1 MTGAEAALLVEL
13 RPTFER
19 HADGVVDAFY
29 DHLVRFDVLLPLLSN
44 PGTLERLKLAQRQY
58 LLSLTSDAFDE
69 AYVQSQLRIGTSHDA
84 IGLAPQ
90 WYLGTY
96 CLYIDL
102 LAPLIYEHHQ
112 ADPVKARQTVQALI
126 KRMLLDAQFVSD
138 AYYDARQK
146 KAVERSEQLAAV
158 GELAASIAHEVRN
171 PLAGLKGALEVLSKQ
186 LADPAH
192 RDVVGE
198 MLGQIGRMEGLVR
211 DLLSY
216 ARPRPVAPA
225 RLSVHELLDRILRLF
240 QDDIH
245 RAGITVQRTSDPG
258 TDTMLAD
265 PELMEQVFI
274 NLIQNAIQAMDA
286 GGTLSLVARCEG
298 DTLVVAFKDT
308 GKGIPA
314 SVLPHV
320 YAPFFTTKHRGS
332 GLGLA
337 IVKKILEQHRGRIEI
352 QSEEGRGT
360 TATIAVPGRF
370 GGRDV

>member
-1 MTGAEAALLVEL
+1 
-13 RPTFER
+13 
-19 HADGVVDAFY
+19 
-29 DHLVRFDVLLPLLSN
+29 
-44 PGTLERLKLAQRQY
+44 
-58 LLSLTSDAFDE
+58 
-69 AYVQSQLRIGTSHDA
+69 
-84 IGLAPQ
+84 
-90 WYLGTY
+90 
-96 CLYIDL
+96 
-102 LAPLIYEHHQ
+102 
-112 ADPVKARQTVQALI
+112 
-126 KRMLLDAQFVSD
+126 
-138 AYYDARQK
+138 
-146 KAVERSEQLAAV
+146 
-158 GELAASIAHEVRN
+158 
-171 PLAGLKGALEVLSKQ
+171 
-186 LADPAH
+186 
-192 RDVVGE
+192 
-198 MLGQIGRMEGLVR
+198 
-211 DLLSY
+211 
-216 ARPRPVAPA
+216 
-225 RLSVHELLDRILRLF
+225 
-240 QDDIH
+240 
-245 RAGITVQRTSDPG
+245 
-258 TDTMLAD
+258 MLAD